1 MQYFEGAFAFLAFNS
16 PIRSFTPPKTHAQA
30 TEQMSERSS
39 HVSRE
44 SALASLNE
52 ARQHELALLEADEK
66 KLDAE
71 LAALSGQL
79 DFLVKQAAEFESEQK
94 KSVDMKVEADEIS
107 RDIDYLSSIKESK
120 VKEAEASNADLQS
133 ASAALEEAINE
144 VAASN
149 ADKLAN
155 DKAVVEVLN
164 PANARR
170 ADAIKEKEQLAGKV
184 VALQKSVEQIRSSNE
199 DAATSSRA
207 RVIAKSN
214 ELKEQNAELDAARE
228 IFDEMQKRD
237 ATAAAT
243 LLSEKREYEEFA
255 TKFEAATNA
264 EIARMEVL
272 TRERSDV
279 REGLLEKRRSELSLL
294 EQAQREDVDNLKQA
308 CALIQEMKDIRTT
321 IEETDLLDE
330 NGRMNTTV
338 FDGLPD
344 YQRRILGIQLVPVA
358 KDGDICDD
366 YDEKDDTTSVDNEA
380 GSPEPRRSRRKVG

>member
-1 MQYFEGAFAFLAFNS
+1 
-16 PIRSFTPPKTHAQA
+16 
-30 TEQMSERSS
+30 MSERSS

-71 LAALSGQL
+71 LAALSGEL
-79 DFLVKQAAEFESEQK
+79 DFLVKQAAEFKSEQK
-94 KSVDMKVEADEIS
+94 KSVDMKVEADEIH
-107 RDIDYLSSIKESK
+107 RDIDDLVSIKESK
-120 VKEAEASNADLQS
+120 AKEAEASNADLQS
-133 ASAALEEAINE
+133 ASTALEEAIKE
-144 VAASN
+144 VAESN

-170 ADAIKEKEQLAGKV
+170 AYAIKEKEQLTGKV

-214 ELKEQNAELDAARE
+214 ELKAQNAELDAARAN
-228 IFDEMQKRD
+228 FAEMQKRD

-264 EIARMEVL
+264 EIARLEVL

-294 EQAQREDVDNLKQA
+294 ERAHREDVDNLKQA
-308 CALIQEMKDIRTT
+308 YALIQEMKDIKTT
-321 IEETDLLDE
+321 IEETALLDE
-330 NGRMNTTV
+330 NGGMNEGV
-338 FDGLPD
+338 FDVLPH
-344 YQRRILGIQLVPVA
+344 YERRILGIQLVPVG
-358 KDGDICDD
+358 KDDVIYDD
-366 YDEKDDTTSVDNEA
+366 YDEKDDTTSVNNEA
-380 GSPEPRRSRRKVG
+380 GSPELRRSRRKVG